1 MRRQAVLDDPG
12 RRFEFLMS
20 EPALRRQLVSSKDMR
35 AQVRRLVDLSRRS
48 NVELEL
54 IKFDAEEAVHQY
66 HRFSVIGDPELDGA
80 AIVLAETV
88 TRALTIRGKGDVA
101 EYVEHL
107 TALRRGAIRGDE
119 LRAFRREVLGDL
131 RG

>member
-20 EPALRRQLVSSKDMR
+20 ESALRRRLVSTKDMR
-35 AQVRRLVDLSRRS
+35 AQVRRLIELSRLP
-48 NVELEL
+48 NVQLEL
-54 IKFDAEEAVHQY
+54 IKFDAEEVVHQY
-66 HRFSVIGDPELDGA
+66 HGFSIIGDLEADGV

-88 TRALTIRGKGDVA
+88 TRALAIRAKAEVA
-101 EYVEHL
+101 EYVDHFA
-107 TALRRGAIRGDE
+107 ALRRGAIRGDD
-119 LRAFRREVLGDL
+119 LRTFLREVFEGL